1 MRWLVVSLSWVA
13 LATAALADEPIEASC
28 SIISRESNG
37 ALKTTPMET
46 LKVME
51 QTAKEGAFKLPR
63 GAPKNV
69 QAILCKRSSIM
80 PAVHDYKLLQA
91 GFTLYVTDDLNR
103 VAALGLVD
111 GQVQLNM
118 LDGAMTQVEQSQA
131 SPRLRDFQAELQK
144 AR

>member
-1 MRWLVVSLSWVA
+1 MRRLCASFLCVAVVA
-13 LATAALADEPIEASC
+13 AALADEPTETSC

-37 ALKTTPMET
+37 ALKTTPMAT

-51 QTAKEGAFKLPR
+51 QTAKDGTFTLPR
-63 GAPKNV
+63 GAPKDV
-69 QAILCKRSSIM
+69 QAILCNRSSIM
-80 PAVHDYKLLQA
+80 PAAHDYKLLQA

-118 LDGAMTQVEQSQA
+118 VDGAMTQVEQSQA
-131 SPRLRDFQAELQK
+131 SPRLRDLQAEIQK